1 MIRKVSNEGQT
12 TSAIQQGKKRTDP
25 LITDKHLA
33 AVDDSYEFIKTQRH
47 EVKEKKW
54 YSKWD
59 ENGRFFMI
67 QGRKVLTDKH
77 PRSIMFYNMFGE
89 LIEQYPEIYQLDQ
102 VHFRPR
108 PNDILKQDKIKAL
121 KKNGTYKKLYEQMYK
136 DEE

>member
-1 MIRKVSNEGQT
+1 
-12 TSAIQQGKKRTDP
+12 
-25 LITDKHLA
+25 
-33 AVDDSYEFIKTQRH
+33 
-47 EVKEKKW
+47 
-54 YSKWD
+54 
-59 ENGRFFMI
+59 
-67 QGRKVLTDKH
+67 
-77 PRSIMFYNMFGE
+77 MFYNMFGE